1 MFIVDRE
8 LERLQQAGTP
18 IRVGMVG
25 AGFMARGIA
34 RQMLH
39 YTKGME
45 LVAIANRHLE
55 GARRA
60 YAESGEK
67 DVAAVRSV
75 AELDCCIAS
84 GRRAVAEDPMLLCD
98 SSLIDVILE
107 VTGTIEF
114 AAQVA
119 MRAITRRKH
128 FVMMNAELDGTL
140 GAILKVYADREGVV
154 ITNTEGDQ
162 PGVIM
167 NLYRWVKGLGVK
179 PVLCGNIKGLHDP
192 YRNPTT
198 QEGFAKRWGMK
209 APMVTSFADGTKIS
223 FENAIVANATGMR
236 VAKRGMRGPVVP
248 VGTPIQEAVTWYPID
263 ELISGPG
270 IVDYCVG
277 AMPNPGVFVL
287 GMTDDTVERH
297 YLSLYKM
304 GPGPLYCFYWPYH
317 LCHFEVPFTV
327 ARAVI
332 FGDATIAPLGA
343 PCVDVVAAAKRDL
356 RAGETLDGLGHY
368 MTYGLCENA
377 KTANAEHLLPI
388 GLAEGCCLRRDIAQD
403 QVLRY
408 DDVEV
413 PAGRIC
419 DDLRLE
425 QDVLFWGQS
434 AVPCRQRSAAHLDR
448 PTRTRLTRTRLKG
461 AHPALGDAAAR

>member
-8 LERLQQAGTP
+8 LERLQRAGTP

-34 RQMLH
+34 RQMLQ
-39 YTKGME
+39 YTKGIE
-45 LVAIANRHLE
+45 LAAISNRRLE
-55 GARRA
+55 FAQNV
-60 YAESGEK
+60 YAESGENN
-67 DVAAVRSV
+67 VAHVRS
-75 AELDCCIAS
+75 ADQLDDCIAR
-84 GRRAVAEDPMLLCD
+84 GQRAITDDPMILCE
-98 SSLIDVILE
+98 SRRIDVILE

-114 AAQVA
+114 AAHVV
-119 MRAITRRKH
+119 MRAIARRKH
-128 FVMMNAELDGTL
+128 VVMMNAELDSTL
-140 GAILKVYADREGVV
+140 GPILKRHADRAGVV

-167 NLYRWVKGLGVK
+167 NLYRWVRGLGIK

-198 QEGFAKRWGMK
+198 QEGFAKKWGMK

-236 VAKRGMRGPVVP
+236 VAQRGMYGPVVEP
-248 VGTPIQEAVTWYPID
+248 GTPIQEAVNWYPLD
-263 ELISGPG
+263 ELLDGPG

-287 GMTDDTVERH
+287 GTTTDAFDAH

-327 ARAVI
+327 ARAAI
-332 FGDATIAPLGA
+332 FRDPTITPLGT

-356 RAGETLDGLGHY
+356 KPGEIIDGLGHY

-377 KTANAEHLLPI
+377 QTVHAQRLLPI
-388 GLAEGCCLRRDIAQD
+388 GLAENCRIKRDIKRD
-403 QVLRY
+403 EVLTY
-408 DDVEV
+408 DDIEL
-413 PAGRIC
+413 PAGRLC
-419 DDLRLE
+419 DELRRE
-425 QDVLFWGQS
+425 QDEHFFD
-434 AVPCRQRSAAHLDR
+434 RSAALPR
-448 PTRTRLTRTRLKG
+448 QLSE
-461 AHPALGDAAAR
+461 AL